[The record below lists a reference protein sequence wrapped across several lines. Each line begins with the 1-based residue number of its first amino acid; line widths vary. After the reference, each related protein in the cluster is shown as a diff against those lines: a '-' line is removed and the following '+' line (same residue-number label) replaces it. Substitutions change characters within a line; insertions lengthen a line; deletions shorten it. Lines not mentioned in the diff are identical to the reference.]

1 LKENAMAHHLPTIA
15 CHALLLASASALAQ
29 NNTVLIT
36 SPASQQVSGFE
47 NLSLREAPFSA
58 TNIDNA
64 TLRDLGAQRISDALR
79 LDSSVTDSYN
89 SPAYWDMLSVR
100 GFMLDNRYNYRRE
113 GLPINAETMIG
124 MDNKERIELFK
135 GTSGIQAGTS
145 APGGIA
151 NYVVKRPPNSIE
163 SSVRS
168 LTFNYGNS
176 NNSSIALDL
185 GGRYGENNAFGYRVN
200 ATYEDLNP
208 YVQNAKG
215 HRQLLALAMDWRI
228 NANTRLEWEIESSSR
243 QQMGVNAASITGNTL
258 PSPVYGQNNFSKQS
272 WSVPGVFDG
281 LTGSLRLKH
290 RLDNGWMWTTQVGA
304 QRLKTDD
311 RLSYAYGCYAEGN
324 YDRFCSDKTFDLYD
338 YRSEN
343 ERRINDALQTELTGQ
358 VQLAGIQ
365 HDLTFSWLRQRQIDK
380 LSPMQAYNWAGT
392 GSLSG
397 LSESAAAPEP
407 YDLNTNRQEY
417 STEISVKDRIRFNR
431 LADLWLGLRSSH
443 IQRDSQRTDGSRAT
457 HDDRTITTP
466 WVAFSHKLPYNATG
480 YASYGQGVEAQVT
493 PNRSRYTNAG
503 EALPSAKSTQK
514 ELGIKGAQGPWLW
527 NAALFD
533 ITRPVWG
540 DQGACEEDNS
550 CTRKLDGIA
559 QHKGLEL
566 GMGYRSNQWKVDTA
580 ATWLD
585 AKRSLAL
592 INPVQNGQRPLNV
605 PSLVLRAAAE
615 YRWTQVP
622 GLRTTLRLS
631 HEGQRDLI
639 EGGAMKLP
647 GWTTADLAVH
657 YSTKMAGQNT
667 DWTLALENASNRAY
681 WRESPKQFGH
691 YYLYAG
697 APRNLRLTVRMLF

>member
-1 LKENAMAHHLPTIA
+1 
-15 CHALLLASASALAQ
+15 
-29 NNTVLIT
+29 
-36 SPASQQVSGFE
+36 
-47 NLSLREAPFSA
+47 
-58 TNIDNA
+58 
-64 TLRDLGAQRISDALR
+64 
-79 LDSSVTDSYN
+79 
-89 SPAYWDMLSVR
+89 
-100 GFMLDNRYNYRRE
+100 
-113 GLPINAETMIG
+113 
-124 MDNKERIELFK
+124 
-135 GTSGIQAGTS
+135 
-145 APGGIA
+145 
-151 NYVVKRPPNSIE
+151 
-163 SSVRS
+163 
-168 LTFNYGNS
+168 
-176 NNSSIALDL
+176 
-185 GGRYGENNAFGYRVN
+185 
-200 ATYEDLNP
+200 
-208 YVQNAKG
+208 
-215 HRQLLALAMDWRI
+215 MDWRL

-243 QQMGVNAASITGNTL
+243 QQMGVNAASITGNII
-258 PSPVYGQNNFSKQS
+258 PSPVYGKNNFSQQS

-281 LTGSLRLKH
+281 LTGSLRLKQ

-324 YDRFCSDKTFDLYD
+324 YDRFCSDKKFDLYD

-365 HDLTFSWLRQRQIDK
+365 HELTFSGLRQRQIDK

-417 STEISVKDRIRFNR
+417 STEISVKDRIRVHH

-466 WVAFSHKLPYNATG
+466 WIAFSHKLPYKATG

-493 PNRSRYTNAG
+493 PNRSRYSNAG
-503 EALPSAKSTQK
+503 VALPSAKSIQK
-514 ELGIKGAQGPWLW
+514 ELGLKGAQGPWLW

-550 CTRKLDGIA
+550 CTRKLDGVA
-559 QHKGLEL
+559 KHKGLEL
-566 GMGYRSNQWKVDTA
+566 GIGYRSHQWKIDTA

-585 AKRSLAL
+585 AKRSQAL

-605 PSLVLRAAAE
+605 PSLVVRAAAE

-622 GLRTTLRLS
+622 GLRTTLRLN
-631 HEGQRDLI
+631 HEGQRDLT
-639 EGGAMKLP
+639 EGGTMTLP
-647 GWTTADLAVH
+647 SWTTVDLAAH
-657 YSTKMAGQNT
+657 YSTKVAGQNT

-697 APRNLRLTVRMLF
+697 APRNLRFTVRTLF

>member
-1 LKENAMAHHLPTIA
+1 
-15 CHALLLASASALAQ
+15 
-29 NNTVLIT
+29 
-36 SPASQQVSGFE
+36 
-47 NLSLREAPFSA
+47 
-58 TNIDNA
+58 
-64 TLRDLGAQRISDALR
+64 
-79 LDSSVTDSYN
+79 
-89 SPAYWDMLSVR
+89 
-100 GFMLDNRYNYRRE
+100 
-113 GLPINAETMIG
+113 
-124 MDNKERIELFK
+124 
-135 GTSGIQAGTS
+135 
-145 APGGIA
+145 
-151 NYVVKRPPNSIE
+151 
-163 SSVRS
+163 
-168 LTFNYGNS
+168 
-176 NNSSIALDL
+176 
-185 GGRYGENNAFGYRVN
+185 
-200 ATYEDLNP
+200 
-208 YVQNAKG
+208 
-215 HRQLLALAMDWRI
+215 MDWRI

-514 ELGIKGAQGPWLW
+514 EWGIKGAQGPWLW

-566 GMGYRSNQWKVDTA
+566 GMGYRSNQWKIDTA

-585 AKRSLAL
+585 ATRSLAL

-639 EGGAMKLP
+639 EGGAIILP
-647 GWTTADLAVH
+647 AWTTADLAAH
-657 YSTKMAGQNT
+657 YNTKVAGQNT
-667 DWTLALENASNRAY
+667 DWTLALENATNRAY

-697 APRNLRLTVRMLF
+697 APRNLRLTVRTLF

>member
-1 LKENAMAHHLPTIA
+1 MAHHLPTIA

-113 GLPINAETMIG
+113 GLPINAETMIA

-168 LTFNYGNS
+168 LTLSYGNG
-176 NNSSIALDL
+176 NNSSVALDV

-200 ATYEDLNP
+200 AAYEDLNP

-243 QQMGVNAASITGNTL
+243 QQMGVNAASMTGNTL
-258 PSPVYGQNNFSKQS
+258 PSPVYGQNNFSRQS

-281 LTGSLRLKH
+281 LTGSMRLKH

-343 ERRINDALQTELTGQ
+343 ERRISDALQTELTGQ

-365 HDLTFSWLRQRQIDK
+365 HELAFSWLRQRQIDK

-417 STEISVKDRIRFNR
+417 STEISVKDRIRVNR

-527 NAALFD
+527 NTALFD

-566 GMGYRSNQWKVDTA
+566 GMGYRSHQWKIDTA

-585 AKRSLAL
+585 AKRSQAL

-631 HEGQRDLI
+631 HEGERDLI

-647 GWTTADLAVH
+647 AWTTADLAAH
-657 YSTKMAGQNT
+657 YNTKVAGQNT

-697 APRNLRLTVRMLF
+697 APRNLRLTVRTLF

>member
-1 LKENAMAHHLPTIA
+1 MAHHLPKLT
-15 CHALLLASASALAQ
+15 CHALLLASASAMAQ
-29 NNTVLIT
+29 NDTVLVT
-36 SPASQQVSGFE
+36 SPAAQQVSGFE
-47 NLSLREAPFSA
+47 NLRLREAPFSA

-113 GLPINAETMIG
+113 GLPISAETMIP

-145 APGGIA
+145 APGGLA
-151 NYVVKRPPNSIE
+151 NYVVKRPPNSAE
-163 SSVRS
+163 ASVRS
-168 LTFNYGNS
+168 LTLSYGNG
-176 NNSSIALDL
+176 NNSGVALDV
-185 GGRYGENNAFGYRVN
+185 GGRYGENNAVGYRVN
-200 ATYEDLNP
+200 AAYEDLNP
-208 YVQNAKG
+208 SVKNAKG
-215 HRQLLALAMDWRI
+215 HRQLLALAMDWRL

-243 QQMGVNAASITGNTL
+243 QQMGVNAASIAGNTL
-258 PSPVYGQNNFSKQS
+258 PSPIYGQNNFSKQS
-272 WSVPGVFDG
+272 WSVPGVFNG
-281 LTGSLRLKH
+281 LTGTMRLKQK
-290 RLDNGWMWTTQVGA
+290 LENGWLWTTQFGA

-343 ERRINDALQTELTGQ
+343 ERRTSDALQTELTGQ
-358 VQLAGIQ
+358 VKLAGLQ
-365 HDLTFSWLRQRQIDK
+365 HDLSFSWMRQRQIDK
-380 LSPMQAYNWAGT
+380 LSPMQAFNWAGT

-397 LSESAAAPEP
+397 ASESTATPEP
-407 YDLNTNRQEY
+407 NDLNTNRQEY
-417 STEISVKDRIRFNR
+417 STEISIKDRIRVHQF
-431 LADLWLGLRSSH
+431 ADLWLGWRTSQ

-457 HDDRTITTP
+457 HDDRTIHTP
-466 WVAFSHKLPYNATG
+466 WIAFSHKLPFNTTG

-514 ELGIKGAQGPWLW
+514 ELGFKGAQGAWLW

-533 ITRPVWG
+533 MTRPVWG

-550 CTRKLDGIA
+550 CTRKLDGVA
-559 QHKGLEL
+559 KHQGLEL
-566 GMGYRSNQWKVDTA
+566 GMGYRNKQWKLDTA
-580 ATWLD
+580 ATWLN
-585 AKRSLAL
+585 AERSESV
-592 INPVQNGQRPLNV
+592 INAAQNGQRPLNV

-615 YRWTQVP
+615 YRFTQVP

-631 HEGQRDLI
+631 HEGQRDLM
-639 EGGAMKLP
+639 EGGSMTLP
-647 GWTTADLAVH
+647 AWTTADLAAH
-657 YSTKMAGQNT
+657 YSTKVSGQNI
-667 DWTLALENASNRAY
+667 DWTLALENATNRSY

-697 APRNLRLTVRMLF
+697 APRNLRLVVRMLF

>member
-1 LKENAMAHHLPTIA
+1 MAHHLPKLT
-15 CHALLLASASALAQ
+15 CHALLLASASAIAQ

-36 SPASQQVSGFE
+36 SPAAQQVSGFE
-47 NLSLREAPFSA
+47 GLRLREAPFSA
-58 TNIDNA
+58 INIDNA

-113 GLPINAETMIG
+113 GLPINAETMIPL
-124 MDNKERIELFK
+124 DNKERIELFK

-145 APGGIA
+145 APGGLA
-151 NYVVKRPPNSIE
+151 NYVVKRPPNSGE
-163 SSVRS
+163 VGTRS
-168 LTFNYGNS
+168 LTFSYGNG
-176 NNSSIALDL
+176 NNSAVALDL
-185 GGRYGENNAFGYRVN
+185 GGRFGENNAVGYRVN
-200 ATYEDLNP
+200 AAYEDLNP
-208 YVQNAKG
+208 YVRNAKG

-228 NANTRLEWEIESSSR
+228 NANTRLEWEMESSSR

-258 PSPVYGQNNFSKQS
+258 PSPVLGHTNFSKQS

-281 LTGSLRLKH
+281 LTGSMRLKH
-290 RLDNGWMWTTQVGA
+290 RLDNGWMWTTQLGA

-343 ERRINDALQTELTGQ
+343 ERRINDALKTELTGQ
-358 VQLAGIQ
+358 VKLAGIQ
-365 HDLTFSWLRQRQIDK
+365 HDLSFSWLRQRQIDK

-392 GSLSG
+392 GSLMG
-397 LSESAAAPEP
+397 AGESTAAPEP
-407 YDLNTNRQEY
+407 TELNTNRQEY
-417 STEISVKDRIRFNR
+417 STEISVKDRVRVHPM
-431 LADLWLGLRSSH
+431 ADLWLGLRTSQ

-457 HDDRTITTP
+457 HDARTFTTP
-466 WVAFSHKLPYNATG
+466 WLAFSHKLPYNTTG
-480 YASYGQGVEAQVT
+480 YVSYGQGVEAQVT

-503 EALPSAKSTQK
+503 VALPSAKSTQK
-514 ELGIKGAQGPWLW
+514 ELGFKGAQGEWLW

-540 DQGACEEDNS
+540 DQGACEEANS
-550 CTRKLDGIA
+550 CTRQLDGVA
-559 QHKGLEL
+559 NHKGVEL
-566 GMGYRSNQWKVDTA
+566 GMGYRSKQWRLDTA

-585 AKRSLAL
+585 AKRADAV
-592 INPVQNGQRPLNV
+592 IDPGQNGQRPLNV
-605 PSLVLRAAAE
+605 PSMVLRAAAE

-622 GLRTTLRLS
+622 GLRTTVRLS
-631 HEGQRDLI
+631 HEGQRDLM
-639 EGGAMKLP
+639 EGGAMTLP
-647 GWTTADLAVH
+647 AWTTADLAAH
-657 YSTKMAGQNT
+657 YSTKVSGKST
-667 DWTLALENASNRAY
+667 DWSLALENATNRAY
-681 WRESPKQFGH
+681 WRESPKQYGH

-697 APRNLRLTVRMLF
+697 APRNLRLTVRFVY